1 VAVGVIAI
9 GLYFL
14 TTPNSVSQSVV
25 YGLIG
30 FAGVLAVVAG
40 TLRNVPR
47 HERAPWLLF
56 GSGLLAFVCGDAV
69 FDYYVAGGGTAPFPS
84 AADAI
89 YLAAYPLLFLGM
101 GLLIRRFGRIEG
113 SFVVVDALI
122 VTCAFALAQWVFLI
136 EPASRLDGHPLQRA
150 VDVAYPAM
158 DILLVAPLARLL
170 MTPVARIPAL
180 GLLVLAIVPQL
191 VADEVYY
198 GRSSGDYHWLDALW
212 LGSYVAW
219 GAAALH
225 PSARRLSSGL
235 VALEPGLGSSR
246 LLLLGASLMSA
257 PVVLLVENARGDQ
270 HHLAVI
276 GAGAIVIS
284 ILVVLRIGGL
294 LRALAH
300 IRGEER
306 EARLEAEAAR
316 ALLTAQNE
324 QLREFDRLKDEFIA
338 LVSHEL
344 RTPLTSIG
352 GYAELL
358 DDHETGPLSE
368 EQRSFVGIIARQTER
383 LLSIVND
390 LLFVAR
396 IQAGELELN
405 LQDVDLAE
413 VAARSIE
420 AATPGADAKH
430 LALVY
435 ERDGVTHVLGEP
447 QRLGQ
452 LLDNLLSNAIKFTPD
467 GGRVKVRTAATNGSV
482 VLEVSDSGIGI
493 PAAEHERLFERFFRS
508 SSAISGRIPGTGLGL
523 YITKAIT
530 EAHDGH
536 IDVESAVGRGTAFR
550 VTLPRAEVL
559 TPV

>member
-1 VAVGVIAI
+1 MIAVA
-9 GLYFL
+9 LYLL
-14 TTPNSVSQSVV
+14 TTPTSLVQSVV

-30 FAGVLAVVAG
+30 FAGVLAIAAG
-40 TLRNVPR
+40 ALRNVPR
-47 HERAPWLLF
+47 HARAPWLFF
-56 GSGLLAFVCGDAV
+56 GAGLLMFVCGDAV
-69 FDYYVAGGGTAPFPS
+69 FHYYVVGGGTAPFPS
-84 AADAI
+84 AADAL
-89 YLAAYPLLFLGM
+89 YLAAYPLLFFGM
-101 GLLIRRFGRIEG
+101 ASLIRQFGKIEG

-122 VTCAFALAQWVFLI
+122 VTCAFALVQWVFLI
-136 EPASRLDGHPLQRA
+136 QPASRLDGHLLQRV

-180 GLLVLAIVPQL
+180 GLLVFATVLQL
-191 VADEVYY
+191 VGDEIYY
-198 GRSSGDYHWLDALW
+198 GRSSADYNWLDAFW
-212 LGSYVAW
+212 LGSYVVW

-235 VALEPGLGSSR
+235 VALEPGLGFSR
-246 LLLLGASLMSA
+246 LVLLGASLMSA
-257 PVVLLVENARGDQ
+257 PLVLLVEDARGD
-270 HHLAVI
+270 HPNLAVI

-284 ILVVLRIGGL
+284 VLVVLRIGGL
-294 LRALAH
+294 LRALAQ
-300 IRGEER
+300 IRGEEH
-306 EARLEAEAAR
+306 EARLETEAAR
-316 ALLTAQNE
+316 ALLAEQNE

-358 DDHETGPLSE
+358 DDDETGPLNE
-368 EQRSFVGIIARQTER
+368 EQRSFVEIIARQTER

-405 LQDVDLAE
+405 LEDVDLAE
-413 VAARSIE
+413 VAVRSIE
-420 AATPGADAKH
+420 AATPRADAKH
-430 LALVY
+430 LELVY

-467 GGRVKVRTAATNGSV
+467 GGEVKVRTAATNGSV
-482 VLEVSDSGIGI
+482 VLEVTDSGIGI
-493 PAAEHERLFERFFRS
+493 PASEHDRLFERFFRS
-508 SSAISGRIPGTGLGL
+508 SSAVSGQIPGTGLGL

-530 EAHDGH
+530 EAHDGR
-536 IDVESAVGRGTAFR
+536 IDVESSEGQGTAFR
-550 VTLPRAEVL
+550 VTLPRAEFL